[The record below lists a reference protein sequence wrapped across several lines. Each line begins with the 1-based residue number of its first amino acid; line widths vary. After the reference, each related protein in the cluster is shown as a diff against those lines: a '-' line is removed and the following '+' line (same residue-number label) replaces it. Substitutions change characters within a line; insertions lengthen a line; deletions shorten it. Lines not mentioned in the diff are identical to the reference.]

1 VDTHDDVRTAAD
13 FGREIR
19 RHRKAAGLTQEDLAI
34 AAGTTRRLISA
45 LEKADRA
52 VSLSI
57 AMTAATEL
65 GLDLRLEPRR

>member
-1 VDTHDDVRTAAD
+1 MQSQTNVQTAAD
-13 FGREIR
+13 FGGEIR

-45 LEKADRA
+45 LENADRA

-57 AMTAATEL
+57 ALTAASEL
-65 GLDLRLEPRR
+65 GLDLRLEPRP